1 MLRGN
6 ETWTEKDKHLINLK
20 TTRNNLGKLIKYK
33 ILILQDNYIN
43 YMVAASNVKPSIS
56 RNLPKNKGLWTEC
69 KNEEM
74 QLSEN
79 EALWLAKKNKKT
91 TTTKTIEMFKNQSGA
106 AIFISNFEVARET
119 GFRCCA
125 DRIALWGSFDD
136 EFWSSKF
143 LSVWYFF
150 ENTLV
155 QINSKLNSKSHDNS
169 TYTNTVF
176 WQKSLHYR
184 LRYKQKNTSHCRFRP
199 SRRQQLAGSYLYPI
213 FLCAG

>member
-56 RNLPKNKGLWTEC
+56 RNLRKNKGLWTEC

-125 DRIALWGSFDD
+125 DRIALWGCFDD
-136 EFWSSKF
+136 EFSSSKF

-150 ENTLV
+150 EKHTSTNKF
-155 QINSKLNSKSHDNS
+155 QIEIE
-169 TYTNTVF
+169 VA
-176 WQKSLHYR
+176 W
-184 LRYKQKNTSHCRFRP
+184 
-199 SRRQQLAGSYLYPI
+199 
-213 FLCAG
+213 

>member
-43 YMVAASNVKPSIS
+43 YMVAARNVKPSIS
-56 RNLPKNKGLWTEC
+56 RNLRKIRDCEP
-69 KNEEM
+69 
-74 QLSEN
+74 S
-79 EALWLAKKNKKT
+79 AKTRKCNYQRMKHCDWQKQQKKT

-125 DRIALWGSFDD
+125 DRIALWGCFDD
-136 EFWSSKF
+136 EFWSSKL

-150 ENTLV
+150 EKHTR
-155 QINSKLNSKSHDNS
+155 
-169 TYTNTVF
+169 TNKFQTELEVA
-176 WQKSLHYR
+176 W
-184 LRYKQKNTSHCRFRP
+184 
-199 SRRQQLAGSYLYPI
+199 
-213 FLCAG
+213 